1 MCKEGKKRRKELVR
15 NVHKDVRLCARAAN
29 VASVSKW
36 VLSKR
41 QSVRASGKSYS
52 DSPHCCNYLHSAPG
66 AAHLQTAYVLQNI
79 RERFKDGIV
88 EEVNTWEVL
97 G

>member
-1 MCKEGKKRRKELVR
+1 MCKEGTPSTEKGTCEERAQR
-15 NVHKDVRLCARAAN
+15 RAAN
-29 VASVSKW
+29 VTSVSKW

-41 QSVRASGKSYS
+41 QSVCASGKSYS

-88 EEVNTWEVL
+88 KEVNTWGVL